1 MRRKKEHVFLSKVL
15 LLTASLSI
23 GCVESFPTFAKSH
36 DGRLAIEQN
45 FANAVI
51 KGTVVDEND
60 VPIIGASV
68 IVKGNTSIG
77 TITDMNGNFELSNVS
92 VPGTLII
99 SYVGYQGQEVSY
111 DGNRSLRIVMKEDSK
126 SLDEVVVVA
135 YGTVVKRKITNAVT
149 SIDVKPI
156 ENLGGY
162 ADLSAA
168 LQGRT
173 PGAIITNSS
182 GMPGSV
188 PNISIRGGGTPLF
201 VIDGIV
207 QDQATFNL
215 LNSQDIES
223 ISLMKDAA
231 SAAVYGALAGN
242 GIVVVKTKTGTI
254 GKTRINYT
262 FDHQFNKPTNIKE
275 NANSYDLAMARNFLD
290 RVYGY
295 AQTYSQEALDAY
307 RTGSDPDNYPNVLW
321 RDAVMRNVAQ
331 SDRHSLTV
339 DGGNKDTQF
348 HISLGYFNQGTLAKP
363 IGGKEINQY
372 QRANIGAN
380 VTHYFRN
387 IGLKV
392 GLDMKN
398 SFVWK
403 NSAASEY
410 DIMWASKSFPTEKI
424 WNRDGTYFANTTY
437 ISLDPESGYN
447 KSSEPV
453 MNSRLNMDWDVYGVK
468 GLKVLFVGNYKT
480 GSYNEKSWNN
490 AYVPSYRADGSVQPA
505 TTKPSLNMT
514 KSNSWKYEF
523 NIGLQ
528 YKNIFF
534 DKHTLGVSFFY
545 NQTESS
551 YESLNGGR
559 KEYLTSS
566 VDQIFAGP
574 EKDMTS
580 GGSSNE
586 SGRLGYVGI
595 LNYDYMGR
603 YVVGASLR
611 VDGSDNYSPGNR
623 YGYFPS
629 VSAGY
634 VLSDEPFARPLADK
648 LKIDLFKLRA
658 SWGKT
663 GIDGERFAYYSNWS
677 MGSAQWDING
687 QRAPLINTPG
697 LVSPDLTWYSTTSTN
712 FGLDLSMFNN
722 RLSATFDYFV
732 QDTKNYLRSPNNI
745 YKTPL
750 GTSLPKVMSN
760 DVFRRAGSEITLHW
774 RDSYNSL
781 RYEVGMNLSFYDEV
795 WKSINED
802 PTTSVNPL
810 ISSLGKTLT
819 DGTRTWISNGLYQNV
834 EDLLN
839 NPHALWTTNLKTGDI
854 QYIDV
859 NGDGRIDTDNTYSD
873 DRIYNGMQPKP
884 ILQYGIDFNLAY
896 KGFSLSGLIQGSG
909 KNYKLIGMNG
919 QPVGLG
925 RLRFNSEL
933 DFWTP
938 TNTDARY
945 PIPDTGYGQSNNQ
958 QGSTFWEL
966 DCKYIRLK
974 NLQLGYDFKY
984 KFLKNVTWI
993 SNLTLSLVGQNLIT
1007 ISKAND
1013 YYLDPEQGDVENY
1026 GYPITRT
1033 YSLVLNFG
1041 F

>member
-1 MRRKKEHVFLSKVL
+1 MKNEKKRVFSSKVL
-15 LLTASLSI
+15 LAVAASFFI
-23 GCVESFPTFAKSH
+23 GCP
-36 DGRLAIEQN
+36 DGW
-45 FANAVI
+45 AVPATPMSAVASVMQSSVV
-51 KGTVVDEND
+51 KGTVIDANGE
-60 VPIIGASV
+60 PIIGASV
-68 IVKGNTSIG
+68 VVKGNTTIG
-77 TITDMNGNFELSNVS
+77 TITDLNGNFELANTPSQGV
-92 VPGTLII
+92 LII
-99 SYVGYQGQEVSY
+99 SYVGYQTKEVSY
-111 DGNRSLRIVMKEDSK
+111 SAGRTLEIVLKEDTET
-126 SLDEVVVVA
+126 LDEVVVVA

-149 SIDVKPI
+149 SVDVKQI
-156 ENLGGY
+156 EDLGGY
-162 ADLSAA
+162 TDLSTA

-182 GMPGSV
+182 GMPGST

-242 GIVVVKTKTGTI
+242 GIVVVKTKSGTV

-262 FDHQFNKPTNIKE
+262 LDHQFSQPTNIKE
-275 NANSYDLAMARNFLD
+275 NANSYELAMARNYLD

-295 AQTYSQEALDAY
+295 SQTYSQEALDAY

-321 RDAVMRNVAQ
+321 RDAVMRDVAQ
-331 SDRHSLTV
+331 SDRHSLTI
-339 DGGNKDTQF
+339 DGGNENTQF
-348 HISLGYFNQGTLAKP
+348 HLSLGYFNQGTLAKP
-363 IGGKEINQY
+363 IDGKEINKY

-380 VTHYFRN
+380 VTHYFRE

-398 SFVWK
+398 TFVWQ
-403 NSAASEY
+403 NTAASEY
-410 DIMWASKSFPTEKI
+410 DIMWAAKSFPTEKI
-424 WNRDGTYFANTTY
+424 WNQDGTYFANTTY
-437 ISLDPESGYN
+437 LSLDPRSGYN
-447 KSSEPV
+447 KKSEPV
-453 MNSRLNMDWDVYGVK
+453 MNSRLNLDWDVYGVK

-480 GSYNEKSWNN
+480 GSYSEKSWNN
-490 AYVPSYRADGSVQPA
+490 AYVPSYRADGSIQPA
-505 TTKPSLNMT
+505 TSKPSLDMT
-514 KSNSWKYEF
+514 KKNYWTYEF

-528 YKNIFF
+528 YKNKFL
-534 DKHTLGVSFFY
+534 DKHTFGAAFYY
-545 NQTESS
+545 NQTESYS
-551 YESLNGGR
+551 ESLKGSR
-559 KEYLTSS
+559 KDYLTSS

-574 EKDMTS
+574 ENGMTN
-580 GGSSNE
+580 GGESSE

-595 LNYDYMGR
+595 LDYDYLGR
-603 YVVGASLR
+603 YIIGASLR
-611 VDGSDNYSPGNR
+611 IDGSDNYSPGNR

-634 VLSDEPFARPLADK
+634 VLSDEPFVRPLAEK

-677 MGSAQWDING
+677 MGSASWDING
-687 QRAPLINTPG
+687 VRAPMINTPG
-697 LVSPDLTWYSTTSTN
+697 LISPDLTWYSTTSMN
-712 FGLDLSMFNN
+712 LGVDLSMFNN
-722 RLSATFDYFV
+722 RLNATFDWFT
-732 QDTKNYLRSPNNI
+732 QETRNYLRSPNDI

-750 GTSLPKVMSN
+750 GTDLPKVMSD
-760 DVFRRAGSEITLHW
+760 DVFRRAGGEITLRW
-774 RDSYNSL
+774 RDSYNSF
-781 RYEVGMNLSFYDEV
+781 RYDVGMNLSFYDEV

-802 PTTSVNPL
+802 PTTSSNPL
-810 ISSLGKTLT
+810 ISSLGKTLS
-819 DGTRTWISNGLYQNV
+819 DGTRTWIADGLYQNA

-839 NPHALWTTNLKTGDI
+839 NPHALWATNLKTGDI
-854 QYIDV
+854 KYVDV

-873 DRIYNGMQPKP
+873 DRVYNGMKSKP
-884 ILQYGIDFNLAY
+884 ILQYGIDFNLSY
-896 KGFSLSGLIQGSG
+896 KGFTLSGLIQGSG
-909 KNYKLIGMNG
+909 ENYKLIGQNG

-925 RLRFNSEL
+925 RLRFKSEL

-938 TNTDARY
+938 DNTDALY
-945 PIPDTGYGQSNNQ
+945 PIPDTGYGLSHNQ

-966 DCKYIRLK
+966 DCKYVRLK
-974 NLQLGYDFKY
+974 NLQLSYDFKY
-984 KFLKNVTWI
+984 KLLRNVPWI
-993 SNLTLSLVGQNLIT
+993 SNLTLSLVGQNLVT
-1007 ISKAND
+1007 ISKANK

-1026 GYPITRT
+1026 GYPIMRT

>member
-1 MRRKKEHVFLSKVL
+1 MKNEKKRVFSSKVL
-15 LLTASLSI
+15 LAVAASFFI
-23 GCVESFPTFAKSH
+23 GCP
-36 DGRLAIEQN
+36 DGW
-45 FANAVI
+45 AVPATPMSAVASVMQSSVV
-51 KGTVVDEND
+51 KGTVIDANGE
-60 VPIIGASV
+60 PIIGASV
-68 IVKGNTSIG
+68 VVKGNTTIG
-77 TITDMNGNFELSNVS
+77 TITDLNGNFELANTPSQGV
-92 VPGTLII
+92 LII
-99 SYVGYQGQEVSY
+99 SYVGYQTKEVSY
-111 DGNRSLRIVMKEDSK
+111 SAGRTLEIVLKEDTET
-126 SLDEVVVVA
+126 LDEVVVVA

-149 SIDVKPI
+149 SVDVKQI
-156 ENLGGY
+156 EDLGGY
-162 ADLSAA
+162 TDLSTA

-182 GMPGSV
+182 GMPGST

-242 GIVVVKTKTGTI
+242 GIVVVKTKSGTI

-262 FDHQFNKPTNIKE
+262 LDHQFSQPTNIKE
-275 NANSYDLAMARNFLD
+275 NANSYELAMARNYLD

-295 AQTYSQEALDAY
+295 SQTYSQEALDAY

-321 RDAVMRNVAQ
+321 RDAVMRDVAQ
-331 SDRHSLTV
+331 SDRHSLTI
-339 DGGNKDTQF
+339 DGGNENTQF
-348 HISLGYFNQGTLAKP
+348 HLSLGYFNQGTLAKP
-363 IGGKEINQY
+363 IDGKEINKY

-380 VTHYFRN
+380 VTHYFRE

-398 SFVWK
+398 SFVWQ
-403 NSAASEY
+403 NTAASEY
-410 DIMWASKSFPTEKI
+410 DIMWAAKSFPTEKI
-424 WNRDGTYFANTTY
+424 WNQDGTYFANTTY
-437 ISLDPESGYN
+437 LSLDPRSGYN
-447 KSSEPV
+447 KKSEPV
-453 MNSRLNMDWDVYGVK
+453 MNSRLNLDWDVYGVK

-480 GSYNEKSWNN
+480 GSYSEKSWNN
-490 AYVPSYRADGSVQPA
+490 AYVPSYRADGSIQPA
-505 TTKPSLNMT
+505 TSKPSLDMT
-514 KSNSWKYEF
+514 KKNYWTYEF

-528 YKNIFF
+528 YKNKFL
-534 DKHTLGVSFFY
+534 DKHTFGAAFYY
-545 NQTESS
+545 NQTESYS
-551 YESLNGGR
+551 ESLKGSR
-559 KEYLTSS
+559 KDYLTSS

-574 EKDMTS
+574 ENGMTN
-580 GGSSNE
+580 GGESSE

-595 LNYDYMGR
+595 LDYDYLGR
-603 YVVGASLR
+603 YIIGASLR
-611 VDGSDNYSPGNR
+611 IDGSDNYSPGNR

-634 VLSDEPFARPLADK
+634 VLSDEPFVRPLAEK

-677 MGSAQWDING
+677 MGSASWDING
-687 QRAPLINTPG
+687 VRAPMINTPG
-697 LVSPDLTWYSTTSTN
+697 LISPDLTWYSTTSMN
-712 FGLDLSMFNN
+712 LGVDLSMFNN
-722 RLSATFDYFV
+722 RLNATFDWFT
-732 QDTKNYLRSPNNI
+732 QETRNYLRSPNDI

-750 GTSLPKVMSN
+750 GTDLPKVMSD
-760 DVFRRAGSEITLHW
+760 DVFRRAGGEITLRW
-774 RDSYNSL
+774 RDSYNSF
-781 RYEVGMNLSFYDEV
+781 RYDVGMNLSFYDEV

-802 PTTSVNPL
+802 PTTSSNPL
-810 ISSLGKTLT
+810 ISSLGKTLS
-819 DGTRTWISNGLYQNV
+819 DGTRTWIADGLYQNA

-839 NPHALWTTNLKTGDI
+839 NPHALWATNLKTGDI
-854 QYIDV
+854 KYVDV

-873 DRIYNGMQPKP
+873 DRVYNGMKSKP
-884 ILQYGIDFNLAY
+884 ILQYGIDFNLSY
-896 KGFSLSGLIQGSG
+896 KGFTLSGLIQGSG
-909 KNYKLIGMNG
+909 ENYKLIGQNG

-925 RLRFNSEL
+925 RLRFKSEL

-938 TNTDARY
+938 DNTDALY
-945 PIPDTGYGQSNNQ
+945 PIPDTGYGLSHNQ

-966 DCKYIRLK
+966 DCKYVRLK
-974 NLQLGYDFKY
+974 NLQLSYDFKY
-984 KFLKNVTWI
+984 KLLRNVPWI
-993 SNLTLSLVGQNLIT
+993 SNLTLSLVGQNLVT
-1007 ISKAND
+1007 ISKANK

-1026 GYPITRT
+1026 GYPIMRT

>member
-1 MRRKKEHVFLSKVL
+1 MKNEKKRVFSSKVL
-15 LLTASLSI
+15 LAVAASFFI
-23 GCVESFPTFAKSH
+23 GCP
-36 DGRLAIEQN
+36 DGWAVP
-45 FANAVI
+45 ATPMNAVASVMQSSVV
-51 KGTVVDEND
+51 KGTVVDAND
-60 VPIIGASV
+60 EPIIGASV
-68 IVKGNTSIG
+68 VVKGNTTIG
-77 TITDMNGNFELSNVS
+77 TITDLNGNFELANTPNQGV
-92 VPGTLII
+92 LII
-99 SYVGYQGQEVSY
+99 SYVGYQTKEVSY
-111 DGNRSLRIVMKEDSK
+111 SAGRTLEIVLKEDTET
-126 SLDEVVVVA
+126 LDEVVVVA

-149 SIDVKPI
+149 SVDVKQI
-156 ENLGGY
+156 EDLGGY
-162 ADLSAA
+162 TDLSTA

-182 GMPGSV
+182 GMPGST

-242 GIVVVKTKTGTI
+242 GIVVVKTKSGTV

-262 FDHQFNKPTNIKE
+262 LDHQFSQPTNIKE
-275 NANSYDLAMARNFLD
+275 NANSYELAMARNYLD

-295 AQTYSQEALDAY
+295 SQTYSQEALDAY

-321 RDAVMRNVAQ
+321 RDAVMRDVAQ
-331 SDRHSLTV
+331 SDRHSLTI
-339 DGGNKDTQF
+339 DGGNENTQF
-348 HISLGYFNQGTLAKP
+348 HLSLGYFNQGTLAKP
-363 IGGKEINQY
+363 IDGKEINKY

-380 VTHYFRN
+380 VTHYFRE

-398 SFVWK
+398 TFVWQ
-403 NSAASEY
+403 NTAASEY
-410 DIMWASKSFPTEKI
+410 DIMWAAKSFPTEKI
-424 WNRDGTYFANTTY
+424 WNQDGTYFANTTY
-437 ISLDPESGYN
+437 LSLDPRSGYN
-447 KSSEPV
+447 KKSEPV
-453 MNSRLNMDWDVYGVK
+453 MNSRLNLDWDVYGVK

-480 GSYNEKSWNN
+480 GSYSEKSWNN
-490 AYVPSYRADGSVQPA
+490 AYVPSYRADGSIQPA
-505 TTKPSLNMT
+505 TSKPSLDMT
-514 KSNSWKYEF
+514 KKNYWTYEF

-528 YKNIFF
+528 YKNKFL
-534 DKHTLGVSFFY
+534 DKHTFGAAFYY
-545 NQTESS
+545 NQTESYS
-551 YESLNGGR
+551 ESLKGSR
-559 KEYLTSS
+559 KDYLTSS

-574 EKDMTS
+574 ENGMTN
-580 GGSSNE
+580 GGESSE

-595 LNYDYMGR
+595 LDYDYLGR
-603 YVVGASLR
+603 YIIGASLR
-611 VDGSDNYSPGNR
+611 IDGSDNYSPGNR

-634 VLSDEPFARPLADK
+634 VLSDEPFVRPLAEK

-677 MGSAQWDING
+677 MGSASWDING
-687 QRAPLINTPG
+687 VRAPMINTPG
-697 LVSPDLTWYSTTSTN
+697 LISPDLTWYSTTSMN
-712 FGLDLSMFNN
+712 LGVDLSMFNN
-722 RLSATFDYFV
+722 RLNATFDWFT
-732 QDTKNYLRSPNNI
+732 QETRNYLRSPNDI

-750 GTSLPKVMSN
+750 GTDLPKVMSD
-760 DVFRRAGSEITLHW
+760 DVFRRAGGEITLRW
-774 RDSYNSL
+774 RDSYNSF
-781 RYEVGMNLSFYDEV
+781 RYDVGMNLSFYDEV

-802 PTTSVNPL
+802 PTTSSNPL
-810 ISSLGKTLT
+810 ISSLGKTLS
-819 DGTRTWISNGLYQNV
+819 DGTRTWIADGLYQNA

-839 NPHALWTTNLKTGDI
+839 NPHALWATNLKTGDI
-854 QYIDV
+854 KYVDV

-873 DRIYNGMQPKP
+873 DRIYNGMKSKP
-884 ILQYGIDFNLAY
+884 ILQYGIDFNLSY
-896 KGFSLSGLIQGSG
+896 KGFTLSGLIQGSG
-909 KNYKLIGMNG
+909 ENYKLIGQNG

-925 RLRFNSEL
+925 RLRFKSEL

-938 TNTDARY
+938 DNTDALY
-945 PIPDTGYGQSNNQ
+945 PIPDTGYGLSHNQ

-966 DCKYIRLK
+966 DCRYVRLK
-974 NLQLGYDFKY
+974 NLQLSYDFKY
-984 KFLKNVTWI
+984 KLLRNVPWI
-993 SNLTLSLVGQNLIT
+993 SNLTLSLVGQNLVT
-1007 ISKAND
+1007 ISKANK

-1026 GYPITRT
+1026 GYPIMRT

>member
-1 MRRKKEHVFLSKVL
+1 MKNERKQVFSSKVL
-15 LLTASLSI
+15 LAVAASFFI
-23 GCVESFPTFAKSH
+23 GCPMGLSASGIPVDAVSEVMQTP
-36 DGRLAIEQN
+36 
-45 FANAVI
+45 VI
-51 KGTVVDEND
+51 KGTVIDMNGE
-60 VPIIGASV
+60 PIIGASV
-68 IVKGNTSIG
+68 VVKGNKNIG
-77 TITDMNGNFELSNVS
+77 TITDLNGNFELADISTQ
-92 VPGTLII
+92 GTLII
-99 SYVGYQGQEVSY
+99 SYVGYQTQEVSY
-111 DGNRSLRIVMKEDSK
+111 SAGQSLEIILKEDMET
-126 SLDEVVVVA
+126 LDEVVVVA
-135 YGTVVKRKITNAVT
+135 YGSVVKRKITNAVT
-149 SIDVKPI
+149 SVDVKQI
-156 ENLGGY
+156 EDLGGY
-162 ADLSAA
+162 TDLSTA

-182 GMPGSV
+182 GMPGST

-242 GIVVVKTKTGTI
+242 GIVVVKTKSGSI

-262 FDHQFNKPTNIKE
+262 LDHQFSQPTNIKY

-295 AQTYSQEALDAY
+295 TQTYSQEALDAY

-331 SDRHSLTV
+331 SDRHSLTI
-339 DGGNKDTQF
+339 DGGSEDTQF

-363 IGGKEINQY
+363 IDGKEINKY

-380 VTHYFRN
+380 VTHYFRD

-410 DIMWASKSFPTEKI
+410 DIMWAAKSFPTEKI
-424 WNRDGTYFANTTY
+424 WNQDGTYFANTTY
-437 ISLDPESGYN
+437 ISLDPRSGYN
-447 KSSEPV
+447 KSSEPI
-453 MNSRLNMDWDVYGVK
+453 MNSRLNLDWDVYGVK

-480 GSYNEKSWNN
+480 GSYSEKQWNN
-490 AYVPSYRADGSVQPA
+490 AYVPSYRTDGSIQPA
-505 TTKPSLNMT
+505 TSKPSLNMT
-514 KSNSWKYEF
+514 KSNSWTYEF

-528 YKNIFF
+528 YKNTFR
-534 DKHTLGVSFFY
+534 DKHTFGASFYY
-545 NQTESS
+545 NQTESY
-551 YESLNGGR
+551 YESLTGGR

-574 EKDMTS
+574 ENGMTN
-580 GGSSNE
+580 GGSSSE

-595 LNYDYMGR
+595 LDYDYMGR
-603 YVVGASLR
+603 YIIGASLR
-611 VDGSDNYSPGNR
+611 IDGSDNYSPGNR

-634 VLSDEPFARPLADK
+634 ILSDEPFVRPLAEK
-648 LKIDLFKLRA
+648 LNIDLFKLRA

-677 MGSAQWDING
+677 MGSASWDING
-687 QRAPLINTPG
+687 VRAPMINTPG
-697 LVSPDLTWYSTTSTN
+697 LISPDLTWYSTTSTN
-712 FGLDLSMFNN
+712 FGLDLTMFNN
-722 RLSATFDYFV
+722 RLNATFDWFT
-732 QDTKNYLRSPNNI
+732 QETRNYLRSPNDI

-750 GTSLPKVMSN
+750 GTDLPKVMSD
-760 DVFRRAGSEITLHW
+760 DVFRRAGGEITLRW
-774 RDSYNSL
+774 QDSYNSF
-781 RYEVGMNLSFYDEV
+781 RYDIGMNLSFYDEV

-802 PTTSVNPL
+802 PTTSANPL
-810 ISSLGKTLT
+810 ISSLGKTLS
-819 DGTRTWISNGLYQNV
+819 DGSRTWIADGLYQSA

-854 QYIDV
+854 KYIDV

-873 DRIYNGMQPKP
+873 DRIYNGMKSKP

-896 KGFSLSGLIQGSG
+896 KGFALSGLIQGSG
-909 KNYKLIGMNG
+909 ENYKLIGVNG
-919 QPVGLG
+919 QPTGLG
-925 RLRFNSEL
+925 RLRFESEL

-938 TNTDARY
+938 DNTDARY
-945 PIPDTGYGQSNNQ
+945 PIPDTGYGLSNNQ
-958 QGSTFWEL
+958 QESTFWEL
-966 DCKYIRLK
+966 NCRYVRLK
-974 NLQLGYDFKY
+974 NLQLSYDFKY
-984 KFLKNVTWI
+984 KLLKNVPWI
-993 SNLTLSLVGQNLIT
+993 SNLTLSLVGQNLVT

-1013 YYLDPEQGDVENY
+1013 YFLDPEQGSTDNY
-1026 GYPITRT
+1026 GYPIMRT

>member
-1 MRRKKEHVFLSKVL
+1 MKNEKKRVFSSKVL
-15 LLTASLSI
+15 LAVAASFFI
-23 GCVESFPTFAKSH
+23 GCP
-36 DGRLAIEQN
+36 DGW
-45 FANAVI
+45 AVPATPI
-51 KGTVVDEND
+51 SAVASVMQSSVVKGTVVDANGE
-60 VPIIGASV
+60 PIIGASV
-68 IVKGNTSIG
+68 VVKGNTTIG
-77 TITDMNGNFELSNVS
+77 TITDLNGNFELANTPSQGVL
-92 VPGTLII
+92 VV
-99 SYVGYQGQEVSY
+99 SYVGYQTKEVSY
-111 DGNRSLRIVMKEDSK
+111 SAGRTLEIVLKEDTET
-126 SLDEVVVVA
+126 LDEVVVVA

-149 SIDVKPI
+149 SVDVKQI
-156 ENLGGY
+156 EDLGGY
-162 ADLSAA
+162 TDLSTA

-182 GMPGSV
+182 GMPGST

-242 GIVVVKTKTGTI
+242 GIVVVKTKSGTI

-262 FDHQFNKPTNIKE
+262 LDHQFSQPTNIKE
-275 NANSYDLAMARNFLD
+275 NANSYELAMARNYLD

-295 AQTYSQEALDAY
+295 SQTYSQEALDAY

-331 SDRHSLTV
+331 SDRHSLTI
-339 DGGNKDTQF
+339 DGGNENTQF
-348 HISLGYFNQGTLAKP
+348 HLSLGYFNQGTLAKP
-363 IGGKEINQY
+363 IDGKEINKY

-380 VTHYFRN
+380 VTHYFRE

-398 SFVWK
+398 SFVWQ
-403 NSAASEY
+403 NTAASEY
-410 DIMWASKSFPTEKI
+410 DIMWAAKSFPTEKI
-424 WNRDGTYFANTTY
+424 WNQDGTYFANTTY
-437 ISLDPESGYN
+437 LSLDPRSGYN
-447 KSSEPV
+447 KKSEPV
-453 MNSRLNMDWDVYGVK
+453 MNSRLNLDWDVYGVK

-480 GSYNEKSWNN
+480 GSYSEKSWNN
-490 AYVPSYRADGSVQPA
+490 AYVPSYRADGSIQPA
-505 TTKPSLNMT
+505 TSKPSLDMT
-514 KSNSWKYEF
+514 KKNYWTYEF

-528 YKNIFF
+528 YKNKFL
-534 DKHTLGVSFFY
+534 DKHTLGVSFYY
-545 NQTESS
+545 NQTESYS
-551 YESLNGGR
+551 ESLNGSR
-559 KEYLTSS
+559 KDYLTSS

-574 EKDMTS
+574 ENGMTN
-580 GGSSNE
+580 GGESSE

-595 LNYDYMGR
+595 LDYDYLGR
-603 YVVGASLR
+603 YIIGASLR
-611 VDGSDNYSPGNR
+611 IDGSDNYSSGNR

-634 VLSDEPFARPLADK
+634 VLSDEPFVRPLAEK

-677 MGSAQWDING
+677 MGSASWDING
-687 QRAPLINTPG
+687 VRAPMINTPG
-697 LVSPDLTWYSTTSTN
+697 LISPDLTWYSTTSMN
-712 FGLDLSMFNN
+712 LGVDLSMFNN
-722 RLSATFDYFV
+722 RLNATFDWFT
-732 QDTKNYLRSPNNI
+732 QETRNYLRSPNDI

-750 GTSLPKVMSN
+750 GTDLPKVMSD
-760 DVFRRAGSEITLHW
+760 DVFRRAGGEITLRW
-774 RDSYNSL
+774 RDSYNSF
-781 RYEVGMNLSFYDEV
+781 RYDVGMNLSFYDEV

-802 PTTSVNPL
+802 PTTSSNPL
-810 ISSLGKTLT
+810 ISSLGKTLS
-819 DGTRTWISNGLYQNV
+819 DGTRTWIADGLYQNA

-839 NPHALWTTNLKTGDI
+839 NPHALWATNLKTGDI
-854 QYIDV
+854 KYVDV

-873 DRIYNGMQPKP
+873 DRVYNGMKSKP
-884 ILQYGIDFNLAY
+884 ILQYGIDFNLSY
-896 KGFSLSGLIQGSG
+896 KGFTLSGLIQGSG
-909 KNYKLIGMNG
+909 ENYKLIGQNG

-925 RLRFNSEL
+925 RLRFKSEL

-938 TNTDARY
+938 DNTDALY
-945 PIPDTGYGQSNNQ
+945 PIPDTGYGLSHNQ

-966 DCKYIRLK
+966 DCRYVRLK
-974 NLQLGYDFKY
+974 NLQLSYDFKY
-984 KFLKNVTWI
+984 KLLRNVPWI
-993 SNLTLSLVGQNLIT
+993 SNLTLSLVGQNLVT
-1007 ISKAND
+1007 ISKANK

-1026 GYPITRT
+1026 GYPIMRT